1 MRAVFSCPTTFM
13 KLATHSKKYLIL
25 KIILSHDFHV
35 AGVKNDFMIH
45 QMLAF
50 KPLSLTSLCSG
61 VFIFFTTLLP
71 RVAYAQNSP
80 TEIVSNIKET
90 NQLSYTLGTRLKS
103 NDIGDW
109 QNSARVRPVIGLR
122 YGKWQLGIG
131 DGRAWRNL
139 GQFGSEPTLSYQV
152 MDEPDLNI
160 GLSMRV
166 HNVSTGESFDVFE
179 GGKNTLRT
187 RVMMHRKINQRWRL
201 NADWT
206 QDILNKGDSTTLN
219 LGLSYAWP
227 VFQQS
232 ELILHADSTWA
243 TAEHWRNSG
252 SQVKQGTL
260 DLVSSG
266 FQKVSAGLTFKQ
278 SISKHWAWYSSYA
291 ISQPIAELRKAQARE
306 ISSGQIGILYFQR

>member
-1 MRAVFSCPTTFM
+1 MHAKKQMILHALCLGVIIFS
-13 KLATHSKKYLIL
+13 I
-25 KIILSHDFHV
+25 
-35 AGVKNDFMIH
+35 
-45 QMLAF
+45 
-50 KPLSLTSLCSG
+50 
-61 VFIFFTTLLP
+61 TLLP
-71 RVAYAQNSP
+71 CKANAQKSSTEASP
-80 TEIVSNIKET
+80 VVSEAG
-90 NQLSYTLGTRLKS
+90 QLYYTLGTRLKS
-103 NDIGDW
+103 NDMGDW
-109 QNSARVRPVIGLR
+109 QNTARVRPVIGLR

-152 MDEPDLNI
+152 MDEQDLSI

-187 RVMMHRKINQRWRL
+187 RVMLHRKINQRWRL

-206 QDILNKGDSTTLN
+206 QDVLNKGDGTTLN

-227 VFQQS
+227 LFQQS
-232 ELILHADSTWA
+232 ELIFHADSTWA

-252 SQVKQGTL
+252 SQFKTGPL
-260 DLVSSG
+260 NLVTTG

-278 SISKHWAWYSSYA
+278 SLTKHWAWYSSFA
-291 ISQPIAELRKAQARE
+291 ISQPIAELKRISGSNE
-306 ISSGQIGILYFQR
+306 IASGQIGILYFKR

>member
-1 MRAVFSCPTTFM
+1 
-13 KLATHSKKYLIL
+13 
-25 KIILSHDFHV
+25 
-35 AGVKNDFMIH
+35 MIH
-45 QMLAF
+45 PMHAIKQMNLHA
-50 KPLSLTSLCSG
+50 LGL
-61 VFIFFTTLLP
+61 VFIIFSMSFLP
-71 RVAYAQNSP
+71 CTAKAQNNS
-80 TEIVSNIKET
+80 TETSAIIGEAD
-90 NQLSYTLGTRLKS
+90 QIYYTLGTRLKS
-103 NDIGDW
+103 YDMGDW
-109 QNSARVRPVIGLR
+109 QNTARVRPVIGLR

-187 RVMMHRKINQRWRL
+187 RVMMHRKINKRWRL
-201 NADWT
+201 NGDWT
-206 QDILNKGDSTTLN
+206 QDILNKGDGTTLN

-243 TAEHWRNSG
+243 TAEHWRNSALYA
-252 SQVKQGTL
+252 KQGPL
-260 DLVSSG
+260 DLVSTG

-278 SISKHWAWYSSYA
+278 SISRHWAWYSTFA
-291 ISQPIAELRKAQARE
+291 ISQPIAELKKVQARE

>member
-1 MRAVFSCPTTFM
+1 MNHLMHAI
-13 KLATHSKKYLIL
+13 K
-25 KIILSHDFHV
+25 
-35 AGVKNDFMIH
+35 
-45 QMLAF
+45 QMNLHA
-50 KPLSLTSLCSG
+50 LGL
-61 VFIFFTTLLP
+61 VFIIFSISFLP
-71 RVAYAQNSP
+71 CTAKAQNNS
-80 TEIVSNIKET
+80 TETSAIIGEAD
-90 NQLSYTLGTRLKS
+90 QIYYTLGTRLKS
-103 NDIGDW
+103 NDMGDW
-109 QNSARVRPVIGLR
+109 KNTARVRPVIGLR

-187 RVMMHRKINQRWRL
+187 RVMMHRKINKRWRL
-201 NADWT
+201 NGDWT
-206 QDILNKGDSTTLN
+206 QDILNKGDGTTLN

-243 TAEHWRNSG
+243 TAEHWRNSA
-252 SQVKQGTL
+252 SHVKQGPL
-260 DLVSSG
+260 DLVSTG

-278 SISKHWAWYSSYA
+278 SISRHWAWYSSFA
-291 ISQPIAELRKAQARE
+291 ISQPIAELKKVQARE

>member
-1 MRAVFSCPTTFM
+1 MNHLMHAI
-13 KLATHSKKYLIL
+13 K
-25 KIILSHDFHV
+25 
-35 AGVKNDFMIH
+35 
-45 QMLAF
+45 QMNPYA
-50 KPLSLTSLCSG
+50 LCL
-61 VFIFFTTLLP
+61 VFIIFSMSFLP
-71 RVAYAQNSP
+71 CTAKAQNNS
-80 TEIVSNIKET
+80 TETSAIIGEAD
-90 NQLSYTLGTRLKS
+90 QIYYTLGTRLKS
-103 NDIGDW
+103 NDMGDW
-109 QNSARVRPVIGLR
+109 QNTARVRPVIGLR

-166 HNVSTGESFDVFE
+166 HNVSTGESFDAFE

-187 RVMMHRKINQRWRL
+187 RVMMHRKINKRWRL
-201 NADWT
+201 NGDWT
-206 QDILNKGDSTTLN
+206 QDILNKGDGTTLN

-243 TAEHWRNSG
+243 TAEHWRNSALYA
-252 SQVKQGTL
+252 KQGPL
-260 DLVSSG
+260 DLVSTG

-278 SISKHWAWYSSYA
+278 SISRHWAWYSTFA
-291 ISQPIAELRKAQARE
+291 ISQPIAELKKVQARE

>member
-1 MRAVFSCPTTFM
+1 MHALKQMILHALCLVVIIFS
-13 KLATHSKKYLIL
+13 
-25 KIILSHDFHV
+25 IIL
-35 AGVKNDFMIH
+35 
-45 QMLAF
+45 
-50 KPLSLTSLCSG
+50 
-61 VFIFFTTLLP
+61 LP
-71 RVAYAQNSP
+71 STVNAQNSS
-80 TEIVSNIKET
+80 TEASPVISESD
-90 NQLSYTLGTRLKS
+90 QLYYTLGTRLKS
-103 NDIGDW
+103 NDLGDW
-109 QNSARVRPVIGLR
+109 QNTARVRPVIGLR

-152 MDEPDLNI
+152 MDEQDLNI

-187 RVMMHRKINQRWRL
+187 RVMLHRKINQRWRF

-206 QDILNKGDSTTLN
+206 QDVLNRGDGTTLN

-252 SQVKQGTL
+252 SQFKTGPL
-260 DLVSSG
+260 NLVTTG

-278 SISKHWAWYSSYA
+278 SISRHWAWYSSFA
-291 ISQPIAELRKAQARE
+291 ISQPIAELKRISGSNE
-306 ISSGQIGILYFQR
+306 IASGQIGILYFKR

>member
-1 MRAVFSCPTTFM
+1 MIHPMHALKQMILHALCLVVIIFS
-13 KLATHSKKYLIL
+13 
-25 KIILSHDFHV
+25 IIL
-35 AGVKNDFMIH
+35 
-45 QMLAF
+45 
-50 KPLSLTSLCSG
+50 
-61 VFIFFTTLLP
+61 LP
-71 RVAYAQNSP
+71 STANAQNSS
-80 TEIVSNIKET
+80 TEAPPVVSEAD
-90 NQLSYTLGTRLKS
+90 QLYYTLGTRLKS
-103 NDIGDW
+103 NDLGDW
-109 QNSARVRPVIGLR
+109 QNTARVRPVIGLR

-152 MDEPDLNI
+152 MDEQDLNI

-187 RVMMHRKINQRWRL
+187 RVMLHRKINQRWRF

-206 QDILNKGDSTTLN
+206 QDVLNKGDGTTLS

-252 SQVKQGTL
+252 SQFKTGPL
-260 DLVSSG
+260 NLVTTG

-278 SISKHWAWYSSYA
+278 SISRHWAWYSSFA
-291 ISQPIAELRKAQARE
+291 ISQPIAELKRISGSNE
-306 ISSGQIGILYFQR
+306 IASGQIGILYFKR

>member
-1 MRAVFSCPTTFM
+1 MIYLMHAKKQMILHALCLGVIIFS
-13 KLATHSKKYLIL
+13 I
-25 KIILSHDFHV
+25 
-35 AGVKNDFMIH
+35 
-45 QMLAF
+45 
-50 KPLSLTSLCSG
+50 
-61 VFIFFTTLLP
+61 TLLP
-71 RVAYAQNSP
+71 CTANAQNSS
-80 TEIVSNIKET
+80 TEAPPVVSEAD
-90 NQLSYTLGTRLKS
+90 QLYYTLGTRLKS
-103 NDIGDW
+103 NDMGDW
-109 QNSARVRPVIGLR
+109 QNTARVRPVIGLR

-152 MDEPDLNI
+152 MDEQDLSI

-179 GGKNTLRT
+179 SGKNTLRT
-187 RVMMHRKINQRWRL
+187 RVMLHRKINQRWRF

-206 QDILNKGDSTTLN
+206 QDVLNKGDGTTLN

-252 SQVKQGTL
+252 SPFKTGSL
-260 DLVSSG
+260 NLVTTG

-278 SISKHWAWYSSYA
+278 SLSKHWAWYSSFA
-291 ISQPIAELRKAQARE
+291 ISQPIAELKRISGSNE
-306 ISSGQIGILYFQR
+306 IASGQIGILYFKR

>member
-1 MRAVFSCPTTFM
+1 MNHLMHAI
-13 KLATHSKKYLIL
+13 K
-25 KIILSHDFHV
+25 
-35 AGVKNDFMIH
+35 
-45 QMLAF
+45 QMNPYA
-50 KPLSLTSLCSG
+50 LCL
-61 VFIFFTTLLP
+61 VFIIFSMSFLP
-71 RVAYAQNSP
+71 CTAKAQNNL
-80 TEIVSNIKET
+80 TETSAIIGEAD
-90 NQLSYTLGTRLKS
+90 QIYYTLGTRLKS
-103 NDIGDW
+103 NDMGDW
-109 QNSARVRPVIGLR
+109 KNTARVRPVIGLR

-187 RVMMHRKINQRWRL
+187 RVMMHRKINKRWRL
-201 NADWT
+201 NVDWT
-206 QDILNKGDSTTLN
+206 QDILNKGDGTTLN

-243 TAEHWRNSG
+243 TAEHWRNSA
-252 SQVKQGTL
+252 SYVKQGPL
-260 DLVSSG
+260 DLVSTG

-278 SISKHWAWYSSYA
+278 SISRHWAWYSTFA
-291 ISQPIAELRKAQARE
+291 ISQPIAELKKVQARE

>member
-1 MRAVFSCPTTFM
+1 MIHPMHALKQMILHALCLVVIIFS
-13 KLATHSKKYLIL
+13 
-25 KIILSHDFHV
+25 IIL
-35 AGVKNDFMIH
+35 
-45 QMLAF
+45 
-50 KPLSLTSLCSG
+50 
-61 VFIFFTTLLP
+61 LP
-71 RVAYAQNSP
+71 SAVNAQNSS
-80 TEIVSNIKET
+80 TEASPVISESD
-90 NQLSYTLGTRLKS
+90 QLYYTLGTRLKS
-103 NDIGDW
+103 NDLGDW
-109 QNSARVRPVIGLR
+109 QNTARVRPVIGLR

-152 MDEPDLNI
+152 MDEQDLNI

-187 RVMMHRKINQRWRL
+187 RVMLHRKINQRWRF

-206 QDILNKGDSTTLN
+206 QDVLNKGDGTTLN

-252 SQVKQGTL
+252 SQFKTGPL
-260 DLVSSG
+260 NLVTTG

-278 SISKHWAWYSSYA
+278 SISRHWAWYSSFA
-291 ISQPIAELRKAQARE
+291 ISQPIAELKRISGSNE
-306 ISSGQIGILYFQR
+306 IASGQIGILYFKR

>member
-1 MRAVFSCPTTFM
+1 MIHPMHALKQMIFHALCLVVIIFS
-13 KLATHSKKYLIL
+13 
-25 KIILSHDFHV
+25 IILFPST
-35 AGVKNDFMIH
+35 AN
-45 QMLAF
+45 
-50 KPLSLTSLCSG
+50 
-61 VFIFFTTLLP
+61 
-71 RVAYAQNSP
+71 AQNSS
-80 TEIVSNIKET
+80 TEASPVISESD
-90 NQLSYTLGTRLKS
+90 QLYYTLGTRLKS
-103 NDIGDW
+103 NDLGDW
-109 QNSARVRPVIGLR
+109 QNTARVRPVIGLR

-152 MDEPDLNI
+152 MDEQDLNI

-166 HNVSTGESFDVFE
+166 HNVGTGESFDVFE

-187 RVMMHRKINQRWRL
+187 RVMLHRKINQRWRF

-206 QDILNKGDSTTLN
+206 QDVLNKGDGTTLN

-252 SQVKQGTL
+252 SQFKTGPL
-260 DLVSSG
+260 NLVTTG

-278 SISKHWAWYSSYA
+278 SISRHWAWYSSFA
-291 ISQPIAELRKAQARE
+291 ISQPIAELKRISGSNE
-306 ISSGQIGILYFQR
+306 IASGQIGILYFKR

>member
-1 MRAVFSCPTTFM
+1 MIHPMHALKQMILHALCLVVIIFS
-13 KLATHSKKYLIL
+13 
-25 KIILSHDFHV
+25 IIL
-35 AGVKNDFMIH
+35 
-45 QMLAF
+45 
-50 KPLSLTSLCSG
+50 
-61 VFIFFTTLLP
+61 LP
-71 RVAYAQNSP
+71 STVNAQNSS
-80 TEIVSNIKET
+80 TEASPVISESD
-90 NQLSYTLGTRLKS
+90 QLYYTLGTRLKS
-103 NDIGDW
+103 NDLGDW
-109 QNSARVRPVIGLR
+109 QNTARVRPVIGLR

-152 MDEPDLNI
+152 MDEQDLNI

-187 RVMMHRKINQRWRL
+187 RVMLHRKINQRWRF

-206 QDILNKGDSTTLN
+206 QDVLNKGDGTTLN

-252 SQVKQGTL
+252 SQFKTGPL
-260 DLVSSG
+260 NLVTTG

-278 SISKHWAWYSSYA
+278 SISRHWAWYSSFA
-291 ISQPIAELRKAQARE
+291 ISQPIAELKRISGSNE
-306 ISSGQIGILYFQR
+306 IASGQIGILYFKR

>member
-1 MRAVFSCPTTFM
+1 MNHLMHAI
-13 KLATHSKKYLIL
+13 K
-25 KIILSHDFHV
+25 
-35 AGVKNDFMIH
+35 
-45 QMLAF
+45 QMNLHA
-50 KPLSLTSLCSG
+50 LGL
-61 VFIFFTTLLP
+61 VFIIFSMSFLP
-71 RVAYAQNSP
+71 CTAKAQNNL
-80 TEIVSNIKET
+80 TETSAIIGEAD
-90 NQLSYTLGTRLKS
+90 QIYYTLGTRLKS
-103 NDIGDW
+103 NDMGDW
-109 QNSARVRPVIGLR
+109 KNTARVRPVIGLR

-187 RVMMHRKINQRWRL
+187 RVMMHRKINKRWRL
-201 NADWT
+201 NVDWT
-206 QDILNKGDSTTLN
+206 QDILNKGDGTTLN

-243 TAEHWRNSG
+243 TAEHWRNSALY
-252 SQVKQGTL
+252 VKQGPL
-260 DLVSSG
+260 DLVSTG

-278 SISKHWAWYSSYA
+278 SISRHWAWYSTFA
-291 ISQPIAELRKAQARE
+291 ISQPIAELKKVQARE

>member
-1 MRAVFSCPTTFM
+1 
-13 KLATHSKKYLIL
+13 
-25 KIILSHDFHV
+25 
-35 AGVKNDFMIH
+35 MINPMH
-45 QMLAF
+45 AIKQMNLHA
-50 KPLSLTSLCSG
+50 LGL
-61 VFIFFTTLLP
+61 VFIIFSMSFLP
-71 RVAYAQNSP
+71 CTAKAQNNS
-80 TEIVSNIKET
+80 TETSAIIGEAD
-90 NQLSYTLGTRLKS
+90 QIYYTLGTRLKS
-103 NDIGDW
+103 NDMGDW
-109 QNSARVRPVIGLR
+109 QNTARVRPVIGLR

-166 HNVSTGESFDVFE
+166 HNVSTGESFDAFE

-187 RVMMHRKINQRWRL
+187 RVMMHRKINKRWRL
-201 NADWT
+201 NGDWT
-206 QDILNKGDSTTLN
+206 QDILNKGDGTTLN

-243 TAEHWRNSG
+243 TAEHWRNSALYA
-252 SQVKQGTL
+252 KQGPL
-260 DLVSSG
+260 DLVSTG

-278 SISKHWAWYSSYA
+278 SISRHWAWYSTFA
-291 ISQPIAELRKAQARE
+291 ISQPIAELKKVQARE

>member
-1 MRAVFSCPTTFM
+1 MHAI
-13 KLATHSKKYLIL
+13 K
-25 KIILSHDFHV
+25 
-35 AGVKNDFMIH
+35 
-45 QMLAF
+45 Q
-50 KPLSLTSLCSG
+50 TSLDAFCF
-61 VFIFFTTLLP
+61 VAFILIATLLP
-71 RVAYAQNSP
+71 SLAIAQNSS
-80 TEIVSNIKET
+80 TESASLIEEAD
-90 NQLSYTLGTRLKS
+90 QLSYTLGTRLKS
-103 NDIGDW
+103 NDMGDW
-109 QNSARVRPVIGLR
+109 QNTARVRPVIGLR

-152 MDEPDLNI
+152 MDKPDLNI

-187 RVMMHRKINQRWRL
+187 RVMMHRKINKRWRL
-201 NADWT
+201 NVDWT

-219 LGLSYAWP
+219 FGLSYAWP

-252 SQVKQGTL
+252 SHVKQGPL
-260 DLVSSG
+260 DLVSTG

-278 SISKHWAWYSSYA
+278 TISRHWAWYSSFA
-291 ISQPIAELRKAQARE
+291 TSQPIAELRKVQARE

>member
-1 MRAVFSCPTTFM
+1 
-13 KLATHSKKYLIL
+13 
-25 KIILSHDFHV
+25 
-35 AGVKNDFMIH
+35 MIH
-45 QMLAF
+45 PMHAIKQMNLHA
-50 KPLSLTSLCSG
+50 LGL
-61 VFIFFTTLLP
+61 VFIIFSMSFLP
-71 RVAYAQNSP
+71 CTAKAQNNS
-80 TEIVSNIKET
+80 TETSAIIGEAD
-90 NQLSYTLGTRLKS
+90 QIYYTLGTRLKS
-103 NDIGDW
+103 NDMGDW
-109 QNSARVRPVIGLR
+109 QNTARVRPVIGLR

-187 RVMMHRKINQRWRL
+187 RVMMHRKINKRWRL
-201 NADWT
+201 NVDWT
-206 QDILNKGDSTTLN
+206 QDILNKGDGTTLN

-243 TAEHWRNSG
+243 TAEHWRNSA
-252 SQVKQGTL
+252 SYVKQGPL
-260 DLVSSG
+260 DLVSTG

-278 SISKHWAWYSSYA
+278 SISRHWAWYSTFA
-291 ISQPIAELRKAQARE
+291 ISQPIAELKKVQARE

>member
-1 MRAVFSCPTTFM
+1 MIHPMHALKQMILHALCLVVIIFS
-13 KLATHSKKYLIL
+13 
-25 KIILSHDFHV
+25 IIL
-35 AGVKNDFMIH
+35 
-45 QMLAF
+45 
-50 KPLSLTSLCSG
+50 
-61 VFIFFTTLLP
+61 LP
-71 RVAYAQNSP
+71 STVNAQNSS
-80 TEIVSNIKET
+80 TEASPVISESD
-90 NQLSYTLGTRLKS
+90 QLYYTLGARLKS
-103 NDIGDW
+103 NDLGDW
-109 QNSARVRPVIGLR
+109 QNTARVRPVIGLR

-152 MDEPDLNI
+152 MDEQDLNI

-187 RVMMHRKINQRWRL
+187 RVMLHRKINQRWRF

-206 QDILNKGDSTTLN
+206 QDVLNKGDGTTLN

-252 SQVKQGTL
+252 SQFKTGPL
-260 DLVSSG
+260 NLVTTG

-278 SISKHWAWYSSYA
+278 SISRHWAWYSSFA
-291 ISQPIAELRKAQARE
+291 ISQPIAELKRISGSNE
-306 ISSGQIGILYFQR
+306 IASGQIGILYFKR

>member
-1 MRAVFSCPTTFM
+1 MMIFPMHALKQMSLHALCLLVIIFSM
-13 KLATHSKKYLIL
+13 
-25 KIILSHDFHV
+25 
-35 AGVKNDFMIH
+35 
-45 QMLAF
+45 
-50 KPLSLTSLCSG
+50 
-61 VFIFFTTLLP
+61 TLLP
-71 RVAYAQNSP
+71 CTAKAQNSSTDASP
-80 TEIVSNIKET
+80 IVGEAD
-90 NQLSYTLGTRLKS
+90 QLYYTLGTRLKS
-103 NDIGDW
+103 NDMGDW
-109 QNSARVRPVIGLR
+109 QNTARVRPVIGLR

-139 GQFGSEPTLSYQV
+139 GQFGSEPTLSYQF
-152 MDEPDLNI
+152 MDEHDVNI

-187 RVMMHRKINQRWRL
+187 RVMLHRKINQRWRF

-206 QDILNKGDSTTLN
+206 QDVLNKGDGTTLN

-252 SQVKQGTL
+252 SQFKTGSL
-260 DLVSSG
+260 NLVTSG

-278 SISKHWAWYSSYA
+278 SLTKHWAWYASFA
-291 ISQPIAELRKAQARE
+291 ISQPIAVLKKISGSNE
-306 ISSGQIGILYFQR
+306 IASGQIGILYFKR

>member
-1 MRAVFSCPTTFM
+1 MINPIHGMKQMRPAALCLLACI
-13 KLATHSKKYLIL
+13 LATS
-25 KIILSHDFHV
+25 
-35 AGVKNDFMIH
+35 
-45 QMLAF
+45 
-50 KPLSLTSLCSG
+50 
-61 VFIFFTTLLP
+61 LLP
-71 RVAYAQNSP
+71 SLANAQSSSV
-80 TEIVSNIKET
+80 EASSNTSESD
-90 NQLSYTLGTRLKS
+90 QLYYTLGTRLKS
-103 NDIGDW
+103 NDMGDW
-109 QNSARVRPVIGLR
+109 QNTARVRPVIGLR

-160 GLSMRV
+160 GLSMRL

-187 RVMMHRKINQRWRL
+187 RVMLHRKINQRWRL

-206 QDILNKGDSTTLN
+206 QDILNKGDSTTLS

-243 TAEHWRNSG
+243 TAEHWRNSATPF
-252 SQVKQGTL
+252 KQGTIKF
-260 DLVSSG
+260 VPTG
-266 FQKVSAGLTFKQ
+266 FEKVSAGLTFKQ
-278 SISKHWAWYSSYA
+278 SISKHWAWYSSFA
-291 ISQPIAELRKAQARE
+291 VSQPIAELKKVSGARE
-306 ISSGQIGILYFQR
+306 IASGQIGVLYFQR

>member
-1 MRAVFSCPTTFM
+1 MIHPMHALKQMILHALCLVVIIFS
-13 KLATHSKKYLIL
+13 
-25 KIILSHDFHV
+25 IIL
-35 AGVKNDFMIH
+35 
-45 QMLAF
+45 
-50 KPLSLTSLCSG
+50 
-61 VFIFFTTLLP
+61 LP
-71 RVAYAQNSP
+71 STANAQNSS
-80 TEIVSNIKET
+80 TEASPVISESD
-90 NQLSYTLGTRLKS
+90 QLYYTLGTRLKS
-103 NDIGDW
+103 NDLGDW
-109 QNSARVRPVIGLR
+109 QNTARVRPVIGLR

-139 GQFGSEPTLSYQV
+139 GQFGSEPTLSYQF
-152 MDEPDLNI
+152 MDEHDVNI

-187 RVMMHRKINQRWRL
+187 RVMVHRKINQRWRF

-206 QDILNKGDSTTLN
+206 QDVLNKGDGTTLN

-252 SQVKQGTL
+252 SQFKTGSL
-260 DLVSSG
+260 NLVTSG

-278 SISKHWAWYSSYA
+278 SLSRHWAWYSSFA
-291 ISQPIAELRKAQARE
+291 ISQPVAELKRISGSNE
-306 ISSGQIGILYFQR
+306 IASGQIGILYFKR

>member
-1 MRAVFSCPTTFM
+1 MIHPMYAIKQMILHALCLVVIIFS
-13 KLATHSKKYLIL
+13 
-25 KIILSHDFHV
+25 IILFPST
-35 AGVKNDFMIH
+35 AN
-45 QMLAF
+45 
-50 KPLSLTSLCSG
+50 
-61 VFIFFTTLLP
+61 
-71 RVAYAQNSP
+71 AQNSS
-80 TEIVSNIKET
+80 TEASPVISESD
-90 NQLSYTLGTRLKS
+90 QLYYTLGTRLKS
-103 NDIGDW
+103 NDLGDW
-109 QNSARVRPVIGLR
+109 QNTARVRPVIGLR

-152 MDEPDLNI
+152 MDEQDLNI

-187 RVMMHRKINQRWRL
+187 RVMLHRKINQRWRF

-206 QDILNKGDSTTLN
+206 QDVLNKGDGTTLN

-252 SQVKQGTL
+252 SQFKTGSL
-260 DLVSSG
+260 NLVTSG

-278 SISKHWAWYSSYA
+278 SLSRHWAWYSSFA
-291 ISQPIAELRKAQARE
+291 ISQPIAELKRISGSNE
-306 ISSGQIGILYFQR
+306 IASGQIGILYFKR

>member
-1 MRAVFSCPTTFM
+1 MIHPMHATKQMS
-13 KLATHSKKYLIL
+13 LAAFCFVALIL
-25 KIILSHDFHV
+25 
-35 AGVKNDFMIH
+35 A
-45 QMLAF
+45 
-50 KPLSLTSLCSG
+50 
-61 VFIFFTTLLP
+61 TTLLP
-71 RVAYAQNSP
+71 SLAIAQNNS
-80 TEIVSNIKET
+80 TESASIIGEAD
-90 NQLSYTLGTRLKS
+90 QLSYTLGTRLKS
-103 NDIGDW
+103 NDMGDW
-109 QNSARVRPVIGLR
+109 QNTARVRPIIGLR

-187 RVMMHRKINQRWRL
+187 RVMMHRKINKRWRL
-201 NADWT
+201 NGDWT
-206 QDILNKGDSTTLN
+206 QDILNKGDGTTLN

-243 TAEHWRNSG
+243 TAEHWRNSA
-252 SQVKQGTL
+252 SHVKQGPL
-260 DLVSSG
+260 DLVSTG

-278 SISKHWAWYSSYA
+278 SISRHWAWYSSFA
-291 ISQPIAELRKAQARE
+291 ISQPIAELKKVQARE

>member
-1 MRAVFSCPTTFM
+1 
-13 KLATHSKKYLIL
+13 
-25 KIILSHDFHV
+25 
-35 AGVKNDFMIH
+35 MIH
-45 QMLAF
+45 PMHAIKQMNLHA
-50 KPLSLTSLCSG
+50 LGL
-61 VFIFFTTLLP
+61 VFIIFSMSFLP
-71 RVAYAQNSP
+71 CTAKAQNNL
-80 TEIVSNIKET
+80 TETSAIIGEAD
-90 NQLSYTLGTRLKS
+90 QIYYTLGTRLKS
-103 NDIGDW
+103 NDMGDW
-109 QNSARVRPVIGLR
+109 QNTARVRPVIGLR

-187 RVMMHRKINQRWRL
+187 RVMMHRKINKRWRL
-201 NADWT
+201 NVDWT
-206 QDILNKGDSTTLN
+206 QDILNKGDGTTLN

-243 TAEHWRNSG
+243 TAEHWRNSA
-252 SQVKQGTL
+252 SYVKQGPL
-260 DLVSSG
+260 DLVSTG

-278 SISKHWAWYSSYA
+278 SISRHWAWYSTFA
-291 ISQPIAELRKAQARE
+291 ISQPIAELKKVQARE

>member
-1 MRAVFSCPTTFM
+1 MNHLMHAI
-13 KLATHSKKYLIL
+13 K
-25 KIILSHDFHV
+25 
-35 AGVKNDFMIH
+35 
-45 QMLAF
+45 QMNLHA
-50 KPLSLTSLCSG
+50 LGL
-61 VFIFFTTLLP
+61 VFIIFSMSFLP
-71 RVAYAQNSP
+71 CTAKAQNNS
-80 TEIVSNIKET
+80 TETSAIIGEAD
-90 NQLSYTLGTRLKS
+90 QIYYTLGTRLKS
-103 NDIGDW
+103 NDMGDW
-109 QNSARVRPVIGLR
+109 KNTARVRPVIGLR

-166 HNVSTGESFDVFE
+166 HNVSTGESFDAFE

-187 RVMMHRKINQRWRL
+187 RVMMHRKINKRWRL
-201 NADWT
+201 NGDWT
-206 QDILNKGDSTTLN
+206 QDILNKGDGTTLN

-243 TAEHWRNSG
+243 TAEHWRNSALYA
-252 SQVKQGTL
+252 KQGPL
-260 DLVSSG
+260 DLVSTG

-278 SISKHWAWYSSYA
+278 SISRHWAWYSTFA
-291 ISQPIAELRKAQARE
+291 ISQPIAELKKVQARE

>member
-1 MRAVFSCPTTFM
+1 MIHPMHALKQMILHALCLVVIIFS
-13 KLATHSKKYLIL
+13 
-25 KIILSHDFHV
+25 IILFPST
-35 AGVKNDFMIH
+35 AN
-45 QMLAF
+45 
-50 KPLSLTSLCSG
+50 
-61 VFIFFTTLLP
+61 
-71 RVAYAQNSP
+71 AQNSS
-80 TEIVSNIKET
+80 TEASPVISESD
-90 NQLSYTLGTRLKS
+90 QLYYTLGTRLKS
-103 NDIGDW
+103 NDLGDW
-109 QNSARVRPVIGLR
+109 QNTARVRPVIGLR

-152 MDEPDLNI
+152 MDEQDLNI

-187 RVMMHRKINQRWRL
+187 RVMVHRKINQRWRF

-206 QDILNKGDSTTLN
+206 QDVLNKGDGTTLN

-252 SQVKQGTL
+252 SQFKTGPL
-260 DLVSSG
+260 NLVTTG

-278 SISKHWAWYSSYA
+278 SISRHWAWYSSFA
-291 ISQPIAELRKAQARE
+291 ISQPIAELKRISGSNE
-306 ISSGQIGILYFQR
+306 IASGQIGILYFKR

>member
-1 MRAVFSCPTTFM
+1 MIHPMHATKQMS
-13 KLATHSKKYLIL
+13 LAAFCFVALIL
-25 KIILSHDFHV
+25 
-35 AGVKNDFMIH
+35 A
-45 QMLAF
+45 
-50 KPLSLTSLCSG
+50 
-61 VFIFFTTLLP
+61 TTLLP
-71 RVAYAQNSP
+71 SLAIAQNNS
-80 TEIVSNIKET
+80 TESASIIGEAD
-90 NQLSYTLGTRLKS
+90 QLSYTLGTRLKS
-103 NDIGDW
+103 NDMGEW
-109 QNSARVRPVIGLR
+109 QNTARVRPVIGLR

-187 RVMMHRKINQRWRL
+187 RVMMHRKINKRWRF
-201 NADWT
+201 NVDWT

-243 TAEHWRNSG
+243 TAEHWRNS
-252 SQVKQGTL
+252 SLQVKQGPL
-260 DLVSSG
+260 DLVSTG

-278 SISKHWAWYSSYA
+278 SISRHWAWYSSFA
-291 ISQPIAELRKAQARE
+291 ISQPIAELRKLQARE
-306 ISSGQIGILYFQR
+306 ISSGQIGVLYFQR

>member
-1 MRAVFSCPTTFM
+1 MNHLMHAI
-13 KLATHSKKYLIL
+13 K
-25 KIILSHDFHV
+25 
-35 AGVKNDFMIH
+35 
-45 QMLAF
+45 QMNPYA
-50 KPLSLTSLCSG
+50 LCL
-61 VFIFFTTLLP
+61 VFIIFSMSFLP
-71 RVAYAQNSP
+71 CTAKAQNNL
-80 TEIVSNIKET
+80 TETSAIIGEAD
-90 NQLSYTLGTRLKS
+90 QIYYTLGTRLKS
-103 NDIGDW
+103 NDMGDW
-109 QNSARVRPVIGLR
+109 KNTARVRPVIGLR

-166 HNVSTGESFDVFE
+166 HNVSTGESFDAFE

-187 RVMMHRKINQRWRL
+187 RVMMHRKINKRWRL
-201 NADWT
+201 NVDWT
-206 QDILNKGDSTTLN
+206 QDILNKGDGTTLN

-243 TAEHWRNSG
+243 TAEHWRNSALY
-252 SQVKQGTL
+252 VKQGPL
-260 DLVSSG
+260 DLVSTG

-278 SISKHWAWYSSYA
+278 SISRHWAWYSTFA
-291 ISQPIAELRKAQARE
+291 ISQPIAELKKVQARE

>member
-1 MRAVFSCPTTFM
+1 MNHLMHAI
-13 KLATHSKKYLIL
+13 K
-25 KIILSHDFHV
+25 
-35 AGVKNDFMIH
+35 
-45 QMLAF
+45 QMNPYA
-50 KPLSLTSLCSG
+50 LCL
-61 VFIFFTTLLP
+61 VFIIFSMSFLP
-71 RVAYAQNSP
+71 CTAKAQNNL
-80 TEIVSNIKET
+80 TETSAIIGEAD
-90 NQLSYTLGTRLKS
+90 QIYYTLGTRLKS
-103 NDIGDW
+103 NDMGDW
-109 QNSARVRPVIGLR
+109 KNTARVRPVIGLR

-187 RVMMHRKINQRWRL
+187 RVMMHRKINKRWRL
-201 NADWT
+201 NGDWT
-206 QDILNKGDSTTLN
+206 QDILNKGDGTTLN

-243 TAEHWRNSG
+243 TAEHWRNSALYA
-252 SQVKQGTL
+252 KQGPL
-260 DLVSSG
+260 DLVSTG

-278 SISKHWAWYSSYA
+278 SISRHWAWYSTFA
-291 ISQPIAELRKAQARE
+291 ISQPIAELKKVQARE

>member
-1 MRAVFSCPTTFM
+1 MNHLMHAI
-13 KLATHSKKYLIL
+13 K
-25 KIILSHDFHV
+25 
-35 AGVKNDFMIH
+35 
-45 QMLAF
+45 QMNLHA
-50 KPLSLTSLCSG
+50 LGL
-61 VFIFFTTLLP
+61 VFIIFSMSFLP
-71 RVAYAQNSP
+71 CTAKAQNNL
-80 TEIVSNIKET
+80 TETSAIIGEAD
-90 NQLSYTLGTRLKS
+90 QIYYTLGTRLKS
-103 NDIGDW
+103 NDMGDW
-109 QNSARVRPVIGLR
+109 KNTARVRPVIGLR

-166 HNVSTGESFDVFE
+166 HNVSTGESFDAFE

-187 RVMMHRKINQRWRL
+187 RVMMHRKINKRWRL
-201 NADWT
+201 NGDWT
-206 QDILNKGDSTTLN
+206 QDILNKGDGTTLN

-243 TAEHWRNSG
+243 TAEHWRNSA
-252 SQVKQGTL
+252 SYVKQGPL
-260 DLVSSG
+260 DLVSTG

-278 SISKHWAWYSSYA
+278 SISRHWAWYSTFA
-291 ISQPIAELRKAQARE
+291 ISQPIAELKKVQARE

>member
-1 MRAVFSCPTTFM
+1 
-13 KLATHSKKYLIL
+13 
-25 KIILSHDFHV
+25 
-35 AGVKNDFMIH
+35 MIH
-45 QMLAF
+45 PMHAIKQMNLHA
-50 KPLSLTSLCSG
+50 LGL
-61 VFIFFTTLLP
+61 VFIIFSMSFLP
-71 RVAYAQNSP
+71 CTAKAQNNL
-80 TEIVSNIKET
+80 TETSAIIGEAD
-90 NQLSYTLGTRLKS
+90 QIYYTLGTRLKS
-103 NDIGDW
+103 NDMGDW
-109 QNSARVRPVIGLR
+109 QNTARVRPVIGLR

-166 HNVSTGESFDVFE
+166 HNVSTGESFDAFE

-187 RVMMHRKINQRWRL
+187 RVMMHRKINKRWRL
-201 NADWT
+201 NGDWT
-206 QDILNKGDSTTLN
+206 QDILNKGDGTTLN

-243 TAEHWRNSG
+243 TAEHWRNSALYA
-252 SQVKQGTL
+252 KQGPL
-260 DLVSSG
+260 DLVSTG

-278 SISKHWAWYSSYA
+278 SISRHWAWYSTFA
-291 ISQPIAELRKAQARE
+291 ISQPIAELKKVQARE

>member
-1 MRAVFSCPTTFM
+1 MIHPMHALKQMILHALCLVVIIFS
-13 KLATHSKKYLIL
+13 
-25 KIILSHDFHV
+25 IILFPST
-35 AGVKNDFMIH
+35 AN
-45 QMLAF
+45 
-50 KPLSLTSLCSG
+50 
-61 VFIFFTTLLP
+61 
-71 RVAYAQNSP
+71 AQNSS
-80 TEIVSNIKET
+80 TEASPVISESD
-90 NQLSYTLGTRLKS
+90 QLYYTLGTRLKS
-103 NDIGDW
+103 NDLGDW
-109 QNSARVRPVIGLR
+109 QNTARVRPVIGLR

-152 MDEPDLNI
+152 MDEQDLNI

-187 RVMMHRKINQRWRL
+187 RIMLHRKINQRWRF

-206 QDILNKGDSTTLN
+206 QDVLNKGDGTTLN

-252 SQVKQGTL
+252 SQFKTGPL
-260 DLVSSG
+260 NLVTTG

-278 SISKHWAWYSSYA
+278 SISRHWAWYSSFA
-291 ISQPIAELRKAQARE
+291 ISQPIAELKRISGSNE
-306 ISSGQIGILYFQR
+306 IASGQIGILYFKR

>member
-1 MRAVFSCPTTFM
+1 M
-13 KLATHSKKYLIL
+13 
-25 KIILSHDFHV
+25 
-35 AGVKNDFMIH
+35 DFMTH
-45 QMLAF
+45 QMYANKQMSF
-50 KPLSLTSLCSG
+50 ASICSG
-61 VFIFFTTLLP
+61 VIIMFVAHLP
-71 RVAYAQNSP
+71 SMSYAQSSP
-80 TEIVSNIKET
+80 ATVASTIEEAD
-90 NQLSYTLGTRLKS
+90 QLYYTLGTRLKS
-103 NDIGDW
+103 NDMGDL

-187 RVMMHRKINQRWRL
+187 RVMMHKKINKRWRL
-201 NADWT
+201 NVDWT

-252 SQVKQGTL
+252 LQVQQLHL
-260 DLVSSG
+260 DPVSTG

-278 SISKHWAWYSSYA
+278 SISKHWAWYSSFA
-291 ISQPIAELRKAQARE
+291 ISQPIAELRKVQARE

>member
-1 MRAVFSCPTTFM
+1 MNHLMHAI
-13 KLATHSKKYLIL
+13 K
-25 KIILSHDFHV
+25 
-35 AGVKNDFMIH
+35 
-45 QMLAF
+45 QMNPYA
-50 KPLSLTSLCSG
+50 LCL
-61 VFIFFTTLLP
+61 VFIIFSMSFLP
-71 RVAYAQNSP
+71 CTAKAQNNS
-80 TEIVSNIKET
+80 TETSAIIGEAD
-90 NQLSYTLGTRLKS
+90 QIYYTLGTRLKS
-103 NDIGDW
+103 YDMGDW
-109 QNSARVRPVIGLR
+109 QNTARVRPVIGLR

-166 HNVSTGESFDVFE
+166 HNVSTGESFDAFE

-187 RVMMHRKINQRWRL
+187 RVMMHRKINKRWRL
-201 NADWT
+201 NGDWT
-206 QDILNKGDSTTLN
+206 QDILNKGDGTTLN

-243 TAEHWRNSG
+243 TAEHWRNSALY
-252 SQVKQGTL
+252 VKQGPL
-260 DLVSSG
+260 DLVSTG

-278 SISKHWAWYSSYA
+278 SISRHWAWYSTFA
-291 ISQPIAELRKAQARE
+291 ISQPIAELKKVQARE

>member
-1 MRAVFSCPTTFM
+1 
-13 KLATHSKKYLIL
+13 
-25 KIILSHDFHV
+25 
-35 AGVKNDFMIH
+35 MIH
-45 QMLAF
+45 PMHALKQMILHA
-50 KPLSLTSLCSG
+50 LCL
-61 VFIFFTTLLP
+61 VVIIFSSILLP
-71 RVAYAQNSP
+71 STANAQNSS
-80 TEIVSNIKET
+80 TEASPVISESD
-90 NQLSYTLGTRLKS
+90 QLYYTLGTRLKS
-103 NDIGDW
+103 NDLGDW
-109 QNSARVRPVIGLR
+109 QNTARVRPVIGLR

-152 MDEPDLNI
+152 MDEQDLSI

-179 GGKNTLRT
+179 SGKNTLRT
-187 RVMMHRKINQRWRL
+187 RVMLHRKINQRWRI

-206 QDILNKGDSTTLN
+206 QDVLNRGDGTTLN

-232 ELILHADSTWA
+232 ELIFHADSTWA

-252 SQVKQGTL
+252 SQFKTGPL
-260 DLVSSG
+260 NLVTTG

-278 SISKHWAWYSSYA
+278 SLTKHWAWYSSFA
-291 ISQPIAELRKAQARE
+291 ISQPIAELKRISGSNE
-306 ISSGQIGILYFQR
+306 IASGQIGILYFKR

>member
-1 MRAVFSCPTTFM
+1 
-13 KLATHSKKYLIL
+13 
-25 KIILSHDFHV
+25 
-35 AGVKNDFMIH
+35 MIH
-45 QMLAF
+45 PMHALKQMIFHA
-50 KPLSLTSLCSG
+50 LCL
-61 VFIFFTTLLP
+61 VVIIFSIMLFPST
-71 RVAYAQNSP
+71 ANAQNSS
-80 TEIVSNIKET
+80 TEASPVISESD
-90 NQLSYTLGTRLKS
+90 QLYYTLGTRLKS
-103 NDIGDW
+103 NDLGDW
-109 QNSARVRPVIGLR
+109 QNTARVRPVIGLR

-152 MDEPDLNI
+152 MDEQDLNI

-187 RVMMHRKINQRWRL
+187 RVMLHRKINQRWRF

-206 QDILNKGDSTTLN
+206 QDVLNKGDGTTLN

-252 SQVKQGTL
+252 SQFKTGPL
-260 DLVSSG
+260 NLVTTG

-278 SISKHWAWYSSYA
+278 SISRHWAWYSSFA
-291 ISQPIAELRKAQARE
+291 ISQPIAELKRISGSNE
-306 ISSGQIGILYFQR
+306 IASGQIGILYFKR

>member
-1 MRAVFSCPTTFM
+1 MHALKQMILHALCLVVIIFS
-13 KLATHSKKYLIL
+13 SI
-25 KIILSHDFHV
+25 
-35 AGVKNDFMIH
+35 
-45 QMLAF
+45 
-50 KPLSLTSLCSG
+50 
-61 VFIFFTTLLP
+61 LLP
-71 RVAYAQNSP
+71 STANAQNSS
-80 TEIVSNIKET
+80 TEASPVISESD
-90 NQLSYTLGTRLKS
+90 QLYYTLGTRLKS
-103 NDIGDW
+103 NDLGDW

-152 MDEPDLNI
+152 MDEQDLNI

-187 RVMMHRKINQRWRL
+187 RVMVHRKINQRWRF

-206 QDILNKGDSTTLN
+206 QDVLNKGDGTTLS

-252 SQVKQGTL
+252 SQFKTGPL
-260 DLVSSG
+260 NLVTTG

-278 SISKHWAWYSSYA
+278 SISRHWAWYSSFA
-291 ISQPIAELRKAQARE
+291 ISQPIAELKRISGSNE
-306 ISSGQIGILYFQR
+306 IASGQIGILYFKR